1 VFAKG
6 SPFSETNAYSLR
18 DPAISDGFA
27 SGVCPAVRE
36 MLEAME
42 IRFPGGLE
50 VEALSDGFSIR
61 TDQPVSDGGAGAAP
75 SPFDLF
81 LASIG
86 TCAGIYALR
95 FCQQRNLETEGLSLE
110 LTTEKGED
118 GPRVAR
124 VSIEVR
130 LPPAFPARYRD
141 AILRAVDQC
150 KVKRHILEPP
160 EFVVTVVA
168 SREIPAVGA
177 TRPLPE
183 AAPAPSISELYQ

>member
-1 VFAKG
+1 ML
-6 SPFSETNAYSLR
+6 PF
-18 DPAISDGFA
+18 
-27 SGVCPAVRE
+27 
-36 MLEAME
+36 ME

-50 VEALSDGFSIR
+50 VEALAGGFSIL

-95 FCQQRNLETEGLSLE
+95 FCQQRNLDAEGLSLE
-110 LTTEKGED
+110 LTAEKGD
-118 GPRVAR
+118 DAKRVAR
-124 VSIEVR
+124 IRIEMR
-130 LPPAFPARYRD
+130 LPPAFPERYRD

-160 EFVVTVVA
+160 QFDVTAVTSKDV
-168 SREIPAVGA
+168 PAVEA
-177 TRPLPE
+177 APPLPE
-183 AAPAPSISELYQ
+183 PDSVSGIPELYQ